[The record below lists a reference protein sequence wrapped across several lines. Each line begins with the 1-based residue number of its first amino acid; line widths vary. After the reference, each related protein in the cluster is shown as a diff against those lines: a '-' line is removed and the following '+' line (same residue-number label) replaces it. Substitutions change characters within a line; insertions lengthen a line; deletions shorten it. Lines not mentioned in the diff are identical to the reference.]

1 MATRNGRAGHDV
13 QKIGTTVS
21 YNNHEEAIDVHENE
35 DKNVLL
41 YMLAGVGLGALIG
54 AAAGLLFA
62 PKPGTETREE
72 LGKKF
77 KELKGKTEEWIT
89 EQKAKKHKLEKAL
102 DSTLEEI
109 GA

>member
-1 MATRNGRAGHDV
+1 MSNQTDND
-13 QKIGTTVS
+13 
-21 YNNHEEAIDVHENE
+21 

-62 PKPGTETREE
+62 PKAGSEIRTDLAE
-72 LGKKF
+72 KF
-77 KELKGKTEEWIT
+77 KELKGKTEEWVS
-89 EQKAKKHKLEKAL
+89 EQRAKRGVSDA
-102 DSTLEEI
+102 LEEV

>member
-1 MATRNGRAGHDV
+1 MND
-13 QKIGTTVS
+13 
-21 YNNHEEAIDVHENE
+21 ND

-62 PKPGTETREE
+62 PKAGTETRED
-72 LGKKF
+72 LGNKF
-77 KELKGKTEEWIT
+77 KELKGKTEEWIS
-89 EQKAKKHKLEKAL
+89 EQKAKKHKLENAL
-102 DSTLEEI
+102 DSSLEEV